1 MSNINR
7 NVIGYKS
14 RLHSYITIYYTGT
27 VCEDCIILYDADD
40 IQFNNSNN
48 NFYYKQ

>member
-14 RLHSYITIYYTGT
+14 RLHSYITIILELYVNTTLYYMTQT
-27 VCEDCIILYDADD
+27 T
-40 IQFNNSNN
+40 
-48 NFYYKQ
+48 